1 MISNQR
7 VLITGG
13 GGFIGVSLAERLC
26 NDNQV
31 ILFDRSFEDMPYAY
45 SACKDHANVE
55 PVEGDVLDFAGL
67 AEHVRAADIVIHLAA
82 IVGVNRVRQNAR
94 ETINVNFI
102 GTSNALRAAE
112 KNNHLKRFVY
122 FSTSEIFGTNSFR
135 AEEGTSASIGPVTEA
150 RWSYSIAKL
159 AGEHLVSAYHKELGM
174 PTVIVRPFNV
184 FGPLRTGE
192 HAMLRFILGALDG
205 IDIEV
210 HGDGSQI
217 RSWCYIDDFCN
228 GVLRTLSRGQAV
240 GEDFNIGSARN
251 TLTIYALAQDVIAL
265 TGSRSRIVFTHHGFS
280 DIDVRVPR
288 MDKAQTLLGYEP
300 QYELDRA
307 LPLTI
312 DWYRTHL
319 KRARAYAGSV

>member
-1 MISNQR
+1 M
-7 VLITGG
+7 
-13 GGFIGVSLAERLC
+13 
-26 NDNQV
+26 
-31 ILFDRSFEDMPYAY
+31 
-45 SACKDHANVE
+45 
-55 PVEGDVLDFAGL
+55 
-67 AEHVRAADIVIHLAA
+67 
-82 IVGVNRVRQNAR
+82 
-94 ETINVNFI
+94 
-102 GTSNALRAAE
+102 
-112 KNNHLKRFVY
+112 
-122 FSTSEIFGTNSFR
+122 
-135 AEEGTSASIGPVTEA
+135 TEA

-184 FGPLRTGE
+184 FGPLRIGE
-192 HAMLRFILGALDG
+192 HAMLRFILCALEGAEL
-205 IDIEV
+205 EV

-217 RSWCYIDDFCN
+217 RSWCYIDDFCA
-228 GVLRTLSRGQAV
+228 GVLRTLDRGQAV

-251 TLTIYALAQDVIAL
+251 TLTIYALAQKIIEM
-265 TGSRSRIVFTHHGFS
+265 TGSRSGITFTHHGFS

-288 MDKAQTLLGYEP
+288 LDKAHTLLGYEP